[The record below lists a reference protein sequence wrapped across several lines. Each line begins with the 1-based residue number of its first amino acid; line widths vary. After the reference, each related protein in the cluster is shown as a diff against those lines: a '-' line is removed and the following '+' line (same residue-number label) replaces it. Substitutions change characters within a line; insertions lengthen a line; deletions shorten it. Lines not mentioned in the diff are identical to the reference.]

1 MEVPM
6 SWMRAS
12 IGVGGVGLL
21 AGVAGML
28 LWINDGSNYFGVAVA
43 LASAGFLTLVA
54 CVLARV
60 FGSSHGSQ
68 DDAFKR
74 GREMGYDSGYLE
86 GRRTS
91 KPVVV
96 PMLRV
101 VGGDKDA
108 PLVPR
113 EPHRRGATRDQEMPL
128 VAREDQMPGV
138 ARDQH
143 LRGVARDQELQD
155 VARDQEHPASDLGVR
170 DLEHVDGTRFTPPI
184 LPVWSREAPDEL
196 VGWDRVVAWMRPR
209 RIPLLAGVVSLAL
222 LGIVLIGTA
231 MARPSAPVEA
241 SPPTPG
247 SPSDQTVSSPLFDR
261 TTPSRGAT
269 PALVPRAVDP
279 RAAIV
284 IAAGV
289 SPLAKAKADLS
300 PGVPVADANVASVL
314 VSGAPVQ
321 ASAPTGTPDV
331 ATVAP
336 EIRYLPAVTTPSV
349 EPVVAPPAV
358 PLTAAEQ
365 TAADAAAAAAL
376 TAANAAAAADLTAAN
391 AASAANLTAA
401 NAAAAAAATAQAAAD
416 AAWTVAHP

>member
-1 MEVPM
+1 M

-21 AGVAGML
+21 AGVVGML

-86 GRRTS
+86 GRRTA
-91 KPVVV
+91 KPVVI

-108 PLVPR
+108 LVVP
-113 EPHRRGATRDQEMPL
+113 PDQ
-128 VAREDQMPGV
+128 Q
-138 ARDQH
+138 
-143 LRGVARDQELQD
+143 LRGVARDREMRAA
-155 VARDQEHPASDLGVR
+155 ARDQEIPVSDLGVS
-170 DLEHVDGTRFTPPI
+170 DLEHVDGVRFTPPL
-184 LPVWSREAPDEL
+184 LPVWRREAPEHV

-209 RIPLLAGVVSLAL
+209 RIPLLAGVMSLAL
-222 LGIVLIGTA
+222 LGVFLIGTA

-241 SPPTPG
+241 QHPSPGPG
-247 SPSDQTVSSPLFDR
+247 SLFDR
-261 TTPSRGAT
+261 AVPSHGTT
-269 PALVPRAVDP
+269 PALVPAPADP
-279 RAAIV
+279 LALV
-284 IAAGV
+284 AGA
-289 SPLAKAKADLS
+289 SPLSTTTGDMS
-300 PGVPVADANVASVL
+300 PVAPMPHADAVLASVSTSL
-314 VSGAPVQ
+314 AGL
-321 ASAPTGTPDV
+321 ASAPSNLAGV
-331 ATVAP
+331 AVVAP
-336 EIRYLPAVTTPSV
+336 AIDSLPAVTPRSAAPLV
-349 EPVVAPPAV
+349 AAPVV

-365 TAADAAAAAAL
+365 TAADALAAANL
-376 TAANAAAAADLTAAN
+376 TKANAAAAADLTAATAK
-391 AASAANLTAA
+391 AAADRTAATAAAAAELTAA

-416 AAWTVAHP
+416 AAWAVANP